1 MHNAVKLMPDS
12 RRLLLRVHPDDA
24 AALGLADG
32 RDARITSKAGEVVVP
47 ILVTDEMIPG
57 TVALPH
63 GWGHS
68 GSWQRANA
76 AGGATSNFLA
86 SSLAE
91 DVETLSGSTVLNGIP
106 VRIEPAI
113 TTKEREEAWESS
125 TVKSL

>member
-1 MHNAVKLMPDS
+1 
-12 RRLLLRVHPDDA
+12 
-24 AALGLADG
+24 
-32 RDARITSKAGEVVVP
+32 VP
-47 ILVTDEMIPG
+47 VLVTDEMIPG

-113 TTKEREEAWESS
+113 TTKERDEAWESS
-125 TVKSL
+125 TARSL

>member
-1 MHNAVKLMPDS
+1 HNAEKLMPGS

-24 AALGLADG
+24 ATLGLVEG
-32 RDARITSKAGEVVVP
+32 GDARITSKAGEIVVP
-47 ILVTDEMIPG
+47 VLVTDEMMPG

-86 SSLAE
+86 SSRPE
-91 DVETLSGSTVLNGIP
+91 DVEALSGSTVLNGIP
-106 VRIEPAI
+106 VRIESAVIRPEPTARGAEPDAAI
-113 TTKEREEAWESS
+113 
-125 TVKSL
+125 